1 MADDALV
8 QNREITLTG
17 NTVAYRHGGKGQPM
31 VLLHG
36 IASNAQTWDP
46 VIERFARTHEVIAPD
61 LIGHGRSSK
70 PAGDYSIGGYAT
82 VVRDL
87 LMALDLER
95 VTLVG
100 HSLGGGIAMQLLYQS
115 PELIGRL
122 ILVDSGGLGK
132 GLGAP
137 LRAASLPGAPLF
149 IRAAT
154 SLPMQAAGHAVHK
167 LLDAAHIDLPTDV
180 EEGLDGFAS
189 LHDRAARR
197 AFLNTVH
204 ASTGL
209 GGQRVSAVDKF
220 HLMGDTPMLV
230 IWGDRDTIIPVDH
243 AYEAQRLVPHM
254 ELAIVPNA
262 GHFPHVDDPDR
273 FVALIEE
280 FEDAT
285 QPSHLTLDLMGELL
299 RDEALDGTP
308 VHDEDGDEEPELLPS

>member
-1 MADDALV
+1 MVDTPIV
-8 QNREITLTG
+8 HNHEITLSG

-46 VIERFARTHEVIAPD
+46 VIERFAQTHEVIAPD

-70 PAGDYSIGGYAT
+70 PAGDYSIGGYASI
-82 VVRDL
+82 VRDL
-87 LMALDLER
+87 LMALDVER

-100 HSLGGGIAMQLLYQS
+100 HSLGGGIAMQLLYMA
-115 PELIGRL
+115 PDLIGRL

-132 GLGAP
+132 DLGVP

-154 SLPMQAAGHAVHK
+154 SLPAQAAGHWAHR
-167 LLDAAHIDLPTDV
+167 LLEAAHIDLPTDV

-189 LHDRAARR
+189 LHDRSARA
-197 AFLNTVH
+197 AFLNTVRS
-204 ASTGL
+204 STGL
-209 GGQRVSAVDKF
+209 GGQRVSAVSKLY
-220 HLMGDTPMLV
+220 LMGDTPMLT
-230 IWGDRDTIIPVDH
+230 IWGDRDTIIPVAH

-254 ELAIVPNA
+254 ELAIVPSA

-273 FVALIEE
+273 FVSLINE

-285 QPSHLTLDLMGELL
+285 EPSHLTLDLMGELL
-299 RDEALDGTP
+299 RDEAIEGTR
-308 VHDEDGDEEPELLPS
+308 VQDEDGDEEVGLLPS